1 MSFFLFEWDKF
12 RAAPEMLARH
22 GPEWAVCS
30 GPDEGGVGSSRS
42 ACGLARND
50 WQNQV

>member
-30 GPDEGGVGSSRS
+30 GPDEGGVGSF
-42 ACGLARND
+42 GARAALQEMID
-50 WQNQV
+50 KIK